1 MENPLKYLQQR
12 QGEDWLLGYDREQ
25 LYLLTHDFYQQF
37 IQLST
42 PEKPA
47 KILLASNDTL
57 QFLASFTAAV
67 AANCHVFLCNPNW
80 KSSEWEQVWQLVKPD
95 LIIGVYLPFSSV
107 DYHLSSPPLTG
118 SGLIMIPTG
127 GSSGKIRF
135 VMHTWETLTASAKG
149 FANFFNE
156 HNVNYF
162 CILPLY
168 HVSGLMQF
176 IRSLIT
182 GGKLIIMPYKKIKH
196 TINHDVSFGFN
207 KIDFGDF
214 FLSLVPTQLQLLIT
228 ENPTW
233 LSQFKT
239 VLIGGA
245 PAWTQLLDAAR
256 KQRIKIA
263 LTYGM
268 TETASGIAILK
279 TNAFLQGNYSCGEVL
294 PHAKV
299 EIQHSHQELSSN
311 SESGIVQIETHS
323 LYLGY
328 YPQLRSNSDFFTT
341 DDLGYFDN
349 QGYLNITGRYSQK
362 IISGGENIFP
372 QEVET
377 AILATK
383 LVKDV
388 CVIGLPDNKWGEAV
402 TAIYVPQNNQ
412 ISLTQI
418 QTSLADKLSK
428 FKQPKHWIAQEFLPR
443 NLQGKLNYKEI
454 KAIATKMVTA
464 ETFHG

>member
-25 LYLLTHDFYQQF
+25 FYLLTHDFYQQF
-37 IQLST
+37 IKLST

-47 KILLASNDTL
+47 KILLASTDTL
-57 QFLASFTAAV
+57 QFIASFTAAV
-67 AANCHVFLCNPNW
+67 TANCHVFLCNPNW

-95 LIIGVYLPFSSV
+95 LIIGVGLPFYSV
-107 DYHLSSPPLTG
+107 DNSLSSPPVTG

-149 FANFFNE
+149 FYKFFNE
-156 HNVNYF
+156 QTINSF
-162 CILPLY
+162 CVLPLY

-182 GGKLIIMPYKKIKH
+182 GGKLIIMPYKQLKQ
-196 TINHDVSFGFN
+196 TINYDVDFGFD
-207 KIDFGDF
+207 KIDLRNF

-228 ENPTW
+228 KNPTW

-245 PAWTQLLDAAR
+245 PAWTELLDAAR
-256 KQRIKIA
+256 KQKIKIA

-268 TETASGIAILK
+268 TETASGIAILR

-299 EIQHSHQELSSN
+299 RIENSHQELSSN
-311 SESGIVQIETHS
+311 SGSGIIQIKTHS

-328 YPQLRSNSDFFTT
+328 YPQLRTKSDFFTT

-349 QGYLNITGRYSQK
+349 QGYLHITGRYSKK

-388 CVIGLPDNKWGEAV
+388 CVIGLPDNKWGEVV
-402 TAIYVPQNNQ
+402 TAIYVPQNYQ

-418 QTSLADKLSK
+418 KTDLADKLSK
-428 FKQPKHWIAQEFLPR
+428 FKQPKHWIAIEFLPR
-443 NLQGKLNYKEI
+443 NLQGKLNHKEI
-454 KAIATKMVTA
+454 QAIATKRLTA